1 MLVNLSPNSERF
13 RSSPSSLAAEGIHF
27 LLLLK
32 QSFDVAEEEL
42 LDKQTDDDDD
52 DDAKIVVMLSE
63 RAREIAR
70 VSREHVSF
78 LRWLFVDKMEF
89 FLRV

>member
-1 MLVNLSPNSERF
+1 
-13 RSSPSSLAAEGIHF
+13 
-27 LLLLK
+27 
-32 QSFDVAEEEL
+32 
-42 LDKQTDDDDD
+42 
-52 DDAKIVVMLSE
+52 MLSE

-89 FLRV
+89 FLSSKKFKSLDILDAYFTRIRINANREEAEVVDLLRLLLSLSLCVCVYSWSQKL